1 VADPSQRYAST
12 ELGNT
17 NELMRAVTK
26 DFNFESLVNSENP
39 NLRRLGTQMTLAF
52 QDPIAAIKQEYG
64 LDDDNLFKP
73 EEEVVLAGP
82 FSNTALFFSN
92 MEQKEWVDTKI
103 VGQLSLILLKDVG
116 APLTV
121 IRIVQE
127 CPDTGLI
134 GDLLFEYE
142 VPLNCQMQKL
152 TSKFTALAIL
162 NTKEF
167 VGFASR
173 SAADMVKFNMKLTEL
188 ADTLN
193 SDELT
198 TEALH

>member
-1 VADPSQRYAST
+1 MADPSQRYAST

-121 IRIVQE
+121 IRIVQ
-127 CPDTGLI
+127 
-134 GDLLFEYE
+134 
-142 VPLNCQMQKL
+142 
-152 TSKFTALAIL
+152 
-162 NTKEF
+162 
-167 VGFASR
+167 
-173 SAADMVKFNMKLTEL
+173 
-188 ADTLN
+188 
-193 SDELT
+193 
-198 TEALH
+198 